1 MNSIPNITV
10 QLVHMQGPLKGEIQE
25 LADDEIRVGRHPDC
39 QVQFPKETVTLS
51 RIHARIV
58 REGNRFKL
66 IDQSTN
72 GTFVNGHQ
80 ITESFLKDGDV
91 LMFAEGGP
99 KVSFLT
105 QIGDAQ
111 TAPKPEPQQA
121 PAPKPAPA
129 AQAVAPPTPTPPRQ
143 MQATSQPQQPQPT
156 PVAKPPQAP
165 PIAMPSSPAPKEVQS
180 PQPFQAQPSS
190 PAASSPP
197 VQTVKAPFAIQFG
210 PALKSFQTL
219 PIVIGS
225 GAGCDFVISHPG
237 VYERHAQIFFSQN
250 QYWIKDMTGMNCIT
264 VGGRLVNVQAG
275 LETDMQLSL
284 SEQGPKFRFL
294 GGGRLA
300 EVEDPLPEP
309 EPERPTSQTPSPA
322 ETPEKQEWPEKIGHK
337 AGGLLKK
344 FFS

>member
-25 LADDEIRVGRHPDC
+25 LTDGEIRVGRHPDC
-39 QVQFPKETVTLS
+39 QVRFPKEMVTLS

-72 GTFVNGHQ
+72 GTFVNGQQ
-80 ITESFLKDGDV
+80 ITERFLKDGDV

-105 QIGDAQ
+105 QINDARS
-111 TAPKPEPQQA
+111 APQPEPTPAPEPA
-121 PAPKPAPA
+121 PAPH
-129 AQAVAPPTPTPPRQ
+129 AVSSPPSTPQQQ
-143 MQATSQPQQPQPT
+143 MQAPPQPQQPQPT
-156 PVAKPPQAP
+156 PVAKPPQVP
-165 PIAMPSSPAPKEVQS
+165 PKAMAASPAPIRAQS
-180 PQPFQAQPSS
+180 PQPFQAQPS

-197 VQTVKAPFAIQFG
+197 VETVKAPLAIQFG

-225 GAGCDFVISHPG
+225 GAGCDFVINHPG

-250 QYWIKDMTGMNCIT
+250 RYWIKDLTGMNC
-264 VGGRLVNVQAG
+264 VSLGGQLINVQAG
-275 LETDMQLSL
+275 LEPDMQLSL

-309 EPERPTSQTPSPA
+309 VPEQPTSQPPSPA
-322 ETPEKQEWPEKIGHK
+322 ETPEKQELSEKIGQK